1 MARFS
6 QAFLQGLLQPTYQQG
21 LFEAARSLGQAPG
34 VMRMEQERQQQ
45 LAQMDQLVTTSRQAT
60 AAAQQGDV
68 SALTKQID
76 QLQAQAQSA
85 TTMKEKMFYLN
96 QIANLQAQIPNAQ
109 GIKQTRSVDA
119 LLRIDNELQN
129 TNDLR
134 DRINKNYAQRGLA
147 PISQQDFDNM
157 VNSLKSQQARLQQD
171 PDVNTE
177 YVNRKIDIARQAL
190 DVKKLE
196 SAEWLGNNRSKI
208 VAAIKSGKQENLDA
222 VLETV
227 PSLYAEQVQDFVSS
241 ELRFQQEMQDFRDNS
256 ILKNQEPLN
265 KDFTSRI
272 ENLPE
277 GLQDDELKAMNQQ
290 YVEYIEKHWDAK
302 NKEWVGGTGVK
313 NRASIMEE
321 NLNRLISNRNERA
334 TLNSWEAAE
343 DKKLADE
350 RVIEE
355 ARIRIDT
362 FVPNKND
369 EKDLAEQFA
378 AEDQEDYDKLDP
390 EEQQAY
396 RRMARDTLVEE
407 HKRRQQAVIA
417 GVDVTQ
423 APAQAITEEENIRL
437 STYTTE
443 EQKIIMEEYGEFEK
457 GQLSLTKIMNELEE
471 DGLIE
476 IPVTDE
482 EPSNE
487 GVLYRKEKGFPFM
500 KPLEERY
507 ERNVQAMAARR
518 AGNTE

>member
-1 MARFS
+1 MARFG
-6 QAFLQGLLQPTYQQG
+6 QGLIQGLTQPSFGQG
-21 LFEAARSLGQAPG
+21 LFDLGGQIAE
-34 VMRMEQERQQQ
+34 RRQERE
-45 LAQMDQLVTTSRQAT
+45 QMSRLDESMTTMRQAN

-68 SALTKQID
+68 SALTRQIN

-96 QIANLQAQIPNAQ
+96 QVSDLQAQIPNAQ

-134 DRINKNYAQRGLA
+134 DRINKSYAERGLA

-157 VNSLKSQQARLQQD
+157 VNSLKTQQERLQQD

-177 YVNRKIDIARQAL
+177 YANRKINAARQAL
-190 DVKKLE
+190 DLKKLE

-290 YVEYIEKHWDAK
+290 YVEYIEKHWDAE
-302 NKEWVGGTGVK
+302 NKEWIGGPGVK
-313 NRASIMEE
+313 KTASTMEE

-343 DKKLADE
+343 DRKLADE

-355 ARIRIDT
+355 ARIRIET
-362 FVPNKND
+362 FVPDRND

-423 APAQAITEEENIRL
+423 APAQAISEEENIRL

-457 GQLSLTKIMNELEE
+457 GQMSLTDVMNELEE
-471 DGLIE
+471 DGLIQ

-482 EPSNE
+482 EPSDE
-487 GVLYRKEKGFPFM
+487 QVLYRREPGFRFLDRM
-500 KPLEERY
+500 QERY
-507 ERNVQAMAARR
+507 ERNIEGLAERR
-518 AGNTE
+518 AGKS

>member
-1 MARFS
+1 MARFGER
-6 QAFLQGLLQPTYQQG
+6 FLASVANPTYGQG
-21 LFEAARSLGQAPG
+21 LFDLGAQRGERRREREQMARLDES
-34 VMRMEQERQQQ
+34 M
-45 LAQMDQLVTTSRQAT
+45 TTMRQAN

-68 SALTKQID
+68 SALTKQMN

-85 TTMKEKMFYLN
+85 TTMNEKMFYLN
-96 QIANLQAQIPNAQ
+96 QVADLQTQIPNAQ

-134 DRINKNYAQRGLA
+134 DRINQSYAQKGLA

-157 VNSLKSQQARLQQD
+157 VKSLKTQQERLQQD

-177 YVNRKIDIARQAL
+177 YTNRKINAARQAL
-190 DVKKLE
+190 DFKKLQ
-196 SAEWLGNNRSKI
+196 SAEWIGNNRAKI

-241 ELRFQQEMQDFRDNS
+241 ELRFQKEMQDFRENS

-277 GLQDDELKAMNQQ
+277 GLQDEQLRAMNQQ
-290 YVEYIEKHWDAK
+290 YVEYIEKHWDAE
-302 NKEWVGGTGVK
+302 NKEWIGGTGAK
-313 NRASIMEE
+313 TTASKMEE
-321 NLNRLISNRNERA
+321 ELNRLISNRNERA
-334 TLNSWEAAE
+334 TLNAWDAAE
-343 DKKLADE
+343 ERKLADE
-350 RVIEE
+350 RIIEE
-355 ARIRIDT
+355 ARIRIQT
-362 FVPNKND
+362 FVPDRND
-369 EKDLAEQFA
+369 EKDLAEQLA

-390 EEQQAY
+390 EKQQEY

-423 APAQAITEEENIRL
+423 APAQAITDEENIRL
-437 STYTTE
+437 SMYTSE
-443 EQKIIMEEYGEFEK
+443 EQELIMEEYGEFQK
-457 GQLSLTKIMNELEE
+457 GQMSLSEIMDELEE
-471 DGLIE
+471 DGFIE

-482 EPSNE
+482 EPPPQRT
-487 GVLYRKEKGFPFM
+487 LYRKERGFRVLDKM
-500 KPLEERY
+500 QERY
-507 ERNVQAMAARR
+507 EKNIEGLAERR
-518 AGNTE
+518 AGNS

>member
-1 MARFS
+1 MARFG
-6 QAFLQGLLQPTYQQG
+6 QGLIQGLTQPSFGQG
-21 LFEAARSLGQAPG
+21 LFDLGGQIAE
-34 VMRMEQERQQQ
+34 RRQERE
-45 LAQMDQLVTTSRQAT
+45 QMARLDESMTTMRQAN

-68 SALTKQID
+68 SALTKQIN

-96 QIANLQAQIPNAQ
+96 QVYDLQAQIPNAQ

-119 LLRIDNELQN
+119 LLRIDNELQD
-129 TNDLR
+129 TNALR
-134 DRINKNYAQRGLA
+134 DRINQSYAQRGLA

-157 VNSLKSQQARLQQD
+157 VKSLKTQQERLQQD

-177 YVNRKIDIARQAL
+177 YTNRKINAARQEL
-190 DVKKLE
+190 DLKKLQ
-196 SAEWLGNNRSKI
+196 SAEWIGNNRAKI

-222 VLETV
+222 VLESV

-256 ILKNQEPLN
+256 ILKKQEPLN

-290 YVEYIEKHWDAK
+290 YVEYIEKHWDAE
-302 NKEWVGGTGVK
+302 NKEWVGGPGAKKT
-313 NRASIMEE
+313 ASIMEE

-334 TLNSWEAAE
+334 TLNAWEAAE

-355 ARIRIDT
+355 ARIKIET
-362 FVPNKND
+362 FVPNRND
-369 EKDLAEQFA
+369 EKDLAEQLA

-390 EEQQAY
+390 EEQQEY

-423 APAQAITEEENIRL
+423 APAQAITDEENIRL
-437 STYTTE
+437 SMYTSE
-443 EQKIIMEEYGEFEK
+443 EQELIMEEYGEFQK
-457 GQLSLTKIMNELEE
+457 GQMSLTQIMDELEE
-471 DGLIE
+471 DGFIE

-482 EPSNE
+482 EPSNKP
-487 GVLYRKEKGFPFM
+487 VLYRKEKGFPFM

-507 ERNVQAMAARR
+507 KRNVQAMAARR
-518 AGNTE
+518 AGTAE